1 MTGRRVLAVAL
12 LTATLSLT
20 TAPAFAAPPVGV
32 PDPTDCHS
40 MQRFLHIETLVDC
53 DGPPPA

>member
-1 MTGRRVLAVAL
+1 MSGRRALTLAV
-12 LTATLSLT
+12 LTASLSLT
-20 TAPAFAAPPVGV
+20 AAPAFAAPPPP